1 MSKFS
6 DLAKLRKAKPEPTEP
21 EPEPTIQPL
30 PSPPEPVAT
39 VKKMGRP
46 GGKGKSSNPQ
56 YEQVTAYIKR
66 ETYRKVK
73 IAMLQSDTDG
83 DFSDL
88 VQRLLDDY
96 LRSNQ

>member
-6 DLAKLRKAKPEPTEP
+6 DLAKLRKTKPEPTEP
-21 EPEPTIQPL
+21 EPEQTIQPL
-30 PSPPEPVAT
+30 PSPSESVAT

-46 GGKGKSSNPQ
+46 GGKGKSSNPD

-66 ETYRKVK
+66 DTHRRVK
-73 IAMLQSDTDG
+73 IAMLQNDTDG

-96 LRSNQ
+96 LKDNQ